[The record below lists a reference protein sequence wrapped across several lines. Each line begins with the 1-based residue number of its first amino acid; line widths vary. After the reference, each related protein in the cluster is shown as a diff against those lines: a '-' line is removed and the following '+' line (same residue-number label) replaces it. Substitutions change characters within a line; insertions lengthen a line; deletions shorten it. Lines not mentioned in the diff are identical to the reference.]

1 MKVQIY
7 IKEISMKSA
16 LIVII
21 AIYLVFAITDIICCP
36 ILYQKIFY
44 RSCIDSV
51 NDDQY
56 ASAISRKL
64 AREFTFRFAFVPLA
78 NIAIFMLSFLDSD
91 ILSELERRTYELFM
105 ENEDAKYAIAEEL
118 EKIKKD

>member
-1 MKVQIY
+1 
-7 IKEISMKSA
+7 MKSA

-21 AIYLVFAITDIICCP
+21 AIYIVFAITDIICCP

-44 RSCIDSV
+44 RSCRDSV
-51 NDDQY
+51 SDDQY

-91 ILSELERRTYELFM
+91 ILSELERRTYNMFM
-105 ENEDAKYAIAEEL
+105 EDEDAKYALAEEL

>member
-1 MKVQIY
+1 
-7 IKEISMKSA
+7 MKSA

-21 AIYLVFAITDIICCP
+21 AMHLVFAITDIICCP
-36 ILYQKIFY
+36 ILYQKVFY
-44 RSCIDSV
+44 RVCKDSV
-51 NDDQY
+51 TDDQY
-56 ASAISRKL
+56 ASVISRKL
-64 AREFTFRFAFVPLA
+64 AKDFTFHFAFVPLA
-78 NIAIFMLSFLDSD
+78 NIVMFVVSFLDND

>member
-1 MKVQIY
+1 
-7 IKEISMKSA
+7 MKSS

-21 AIYLVFAITDIICCP
+21 AMYLVFAITDIICCP

-44 RSCIDSV
+44 RSCRDSLS
-51 NDDQY
+51 DDQH
-56 ASAISRKL
+56 ATVISRKL

-78 NIAIFMLSFLDSD
+78 NIVIFIFSFADNS
-91 ILSELERRTYELFM
+91 ILSELERRTYEMFM
-105 ENEDAKYAIAEEL
+105 EDEDAKYALAEEL

>member
-1 MKVQIY
+1 
-7 IKEISMKSA
+7 MKSA
-16 LIVII
+16 IIVIM

-44 RSCIDSV
+44 RSCRDSIS
-51 NDDQY
+51 DDQY

-78 NIAIFMLSFLDSD
+78 NIAIFMFSFLDSN
-91 ILSELERRTYELFM
+91 ILSELERRTYDMFM
-105 ENEDAKYAIAEEL
+105 EDEDSKYALAEEL

>member
-1 MKVQIY
+1 
-7 IKEISMKSA
+7 MKSA

-21 AIYLVFAITDIICCP
+21 AMYLVFAITDIICCP
-36 ILYQKIFY
+36 ILYQKVFY
-44 RSCIDSV
+44 RVCKDSV

-56 ASAISRKL
+56 ASVISRKL
-64 AREFTFRFAFVPLA
+64 AKDFTFRFAFVPLV
-78 NIAIFMLSFLDSD
+78 NIVMFMFSFLDND